1 MNTLTNYQQLANEL
15 RNALARCRPAAKPA
29 QSKAPKAARTNDPA
43 EQRKRQL
50 AKQRECMARLRASL
64 PKKFNPR
71 IIKAKV
77 FFPLLGELLGIGEAA
92 ARCRFYR
99 HKIPADLVQQAKI
112 KLEPINER

>member
-1 MNTLTNYQQLANEL
+1 MTNYQQLANEL
-15 RNALARCRPAAKPA
+15 RDALAMYRPAVKSK
-29 QSKAPKAARTNDPA
+29 QSKPPKAARTNDPA
-43 EQRKRQL
+43 EQRKRHL
-50 AKQRECMARLRASL
+50 AKQRECMARLRANL

-71 IIKAKV
+71 IIKAKQ

-99 HKIPADLVQQAKI
+99 HKIPADLVRQAKI